1 MAKVAAPPSLN
12 ALLDLSCRVKVVDVG
27 ANPLE
32 DVPPYLPM
40 LRNGHATVIGFE
52 PNPEALQRLNAAK
65 GAAELYFPYAVGD
78 GSRRTINFC
87 AAQSMTSLLKPNMEL
102 LSLLPRFAEWSRVVA
117 TAEIETVR
125 LDDVPETDG
134 MDMLK
139 IDIQGGE
146 LMVFENAVDRLRNG
160 LVVHTEVLFVAMYH
174 DQPTYTDL
182 DLCLRQLGYV
192 LHRFEPLI
200 SRTVGPL
207 DVGRPYEGMG
217 QLIWA
222 DAIFVRDFMKL
233 DQLTDEQLL
242 RFAVILHDCY
252 RSYDLVLLLLAEH
265 DRRCGSR
272 HGARYISWS
281 DARAI
286 RPQARSRLTGN
297 SPS

>member
-1 MAKVAAPPSLN
+1 
-12 ALLDLSCRVKVVDVG
+12 
-27 ANPLE
+27 
-32 DVPPYLPM
+32 
-40 LRNGHATVIGFE
+40 
-52 PNPEALQRLNAAK
+52 
-65 GAAELYFPYAVGD
+65 
-78 GSRRTINFC
+78 
-87 AAQSMTSLLKPNMEL
+87 
-102 LSLLPRFAEWSRVVA
+102 VVA

-233 DQLTDEQLL
+233 DRLTDGQLL